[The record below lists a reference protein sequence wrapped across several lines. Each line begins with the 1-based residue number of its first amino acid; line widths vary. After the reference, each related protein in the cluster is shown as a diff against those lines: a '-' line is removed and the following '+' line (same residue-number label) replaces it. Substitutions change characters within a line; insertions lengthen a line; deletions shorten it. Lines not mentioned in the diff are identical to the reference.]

1 MKANKTSVKNYSLM
15 MIAVGALA
23 FEATASARAQEITK
37 YPTGI
42 SSSIGLTVGFVC
54 EGAIQDKGD
63 NRINC
68 TGPIYRADE
77 YAAKY
82 ARQSSE
88 QLVKVNAA
96 LDQLNASLDKLN
108 RTSEATQD
116 VLSKQAQGFNKDLRA
131 YMEKSFQGLPKDILQ
146 SPAVQNLK
154 KSLMDYVDQPSKAP
168 GNAPPPGPSAP

>member
-1 MKANKTSVKNYSLM
+1 MKANKTSIKNYSLM

-23 FEATASARAQEITK
+23 FEATASVRAQEITN
-37 YPTGI
+37 YPSGI
-42 SSSIGLTVGFVC
+42 SSATGLTVGFVC
-54 EGAIQDKGD
+54 EGVIQDKGD

-68 TGPIYRADE
+68 SGPIYRADE

-108 RTSEATQD
+108 RTSEATRN
-116 VLSKQAQGFNKDLRA
+116 VLGQQAEESGKDLKA
-131 YMEKSFQGLPKDILQ
+131 YIGKQFQELPKDMQKSAAI
-146 SPAVQNLK
+146 QNLR
-154 KSLMDYVDQPSKAP
+154 KSLTDYVDQRSKAP
-168 GNAPPPGPSAP
+168 DNPPPPGPAAP